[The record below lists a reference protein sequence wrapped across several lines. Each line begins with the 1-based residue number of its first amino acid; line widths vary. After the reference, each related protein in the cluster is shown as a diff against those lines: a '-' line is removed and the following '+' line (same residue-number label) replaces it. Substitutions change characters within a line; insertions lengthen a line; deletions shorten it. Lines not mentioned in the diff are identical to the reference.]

1 MKKSESIEIKKEDQA
16 TLDHAIGNILDAL
29 IFPMYIGKIVWI
41 PILLGIAI
49 TVIITIINFDHWWS
63 DLLFGLIAFVFM
75 IPIIVIASP
84 LLILHNIKKDL
95 IETVQACINVSVSI
109 ASDTKGGEHDKQG
122 TIQKSTRGV
131 KSSLNHIVVPAVCA
145 AANSRIPFFGRFF
158 SFLLRRTTRKIS
170 GENDELLT
178 QNHSFESNQ
187 KKNLKPP
194 KAIAKIFN
202 GLILLIAFFTA
213 PIVFFCVLMIELLI
227 VIFS

>member
-158 SFLLRRTTRKIS
+158 SFL
-170 GENDELLT
+170 
-178 QNHSFESNQ
+178 
-187 KKNLKPP
+187 
-194 KAIAKIFN
+194 
-202 GLILLIAFFTA
+202 
-213 PIVFFCVLMIELLI
+213 
-227 VIFS
+227 